1 MDKMKRL
8 IPCLLGLLLLV
19 SCGRKT
25 VINEEHTFDGNIWNR
40 FTPEEFKLSVDNIEN
55 YYHIDLTAAVDTTVY
70 RYSELPVMFILKAP
84 GGEERQFYGAVVL
97 KEKGRWRGE
106 MTDGY
111 RTASG
116 RIRSYFS
123 FNSKGTHTVDVSH
136 ATSQYDLEGVHSITL
151 SVTKAKVDYDL

>member
-55 YYHIDLTAAVDTTVY
+55 YYHIDLT
-70 RYSELPVMFILKAP
+70 RLNHFL
-84 GGEERQFYGAVVL
+84 L
-97 KEKGRWRGE
+97 
-106 MTDGY
+106 
-111 RTASG
+111 
-116 RIRSYFS
+116 
-123 FNSKGTHTVDVSH
+123 
-136 ATSQYDLEGVHSITL
+136 
-151 SVTKAKVDYDL
+151 